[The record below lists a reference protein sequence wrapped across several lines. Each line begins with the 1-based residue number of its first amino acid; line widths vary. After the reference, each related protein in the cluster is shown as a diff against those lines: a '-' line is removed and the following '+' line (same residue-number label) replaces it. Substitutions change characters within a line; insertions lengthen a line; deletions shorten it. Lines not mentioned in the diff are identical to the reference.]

1 MEEETK
7 TYRVEGEFT
16 ISGTANMDICAES
29 ESDADELFRDFF
41 EYACIDYP
49 KGSGYNYNGD
59 TDVDV
64 DYGTEQVWVNSI
76 TEVPHQK
83 TEVERLREKVAEL
96 EDKLN
101 EEKLNSDIAGKQ

>member
-1 MEEETK
+1 MEEEIK
-7 TYRVEGEFT
+7 TYRVEGQFE
-16 ISGTANMDICAES
+16 IRGTADMFISAES
-29 ESDADELFRDFF
+29 EADADDLFRDFF

-49 KGSGYNYNGD
+49 KGSEYNYNGN

-64 DYGTEQVWVNSI
+64 DYGTEQVWVSSI

-96 EDKLN
+96 E
-101 EEKLNSDIAGKQ
+101 EKLNSDIAGKQ

>member
-1 MEEETK
+1 MEEEHK
-7 TYRVEGEFT
+7 VYRIEGEFT

-41 EYACIDYP
+41 ESTCLDYP
-49 KGSGYNYNGD
+49 KGSEYNYNGN

-64 DYGTEQVWVNSI
+64 EYGAESIWVTNIS
-76 TEVPHQK
+76 EVPNEE
-83 TEVERLREKVAEL
+83 TEVERLRAKVAEL
-96 EDKLN
+96 

>member
-1 MEEETK
+1 MEEK

-41 EYACIDYP
+41 EYTCLDYP
-49 KGSGYNYNGD
+49 KNSDFNYNGN

-64 DYGTEQVWVNSI
+64 EYGTEQVWVSNIS
-76 TEVPHQK
+76 EVPYQE
-83 TEVERLREKVAEL
+83 TEVERLRKKVAEL

-101 EEKLNSDIAGKQ
+101 KEKT